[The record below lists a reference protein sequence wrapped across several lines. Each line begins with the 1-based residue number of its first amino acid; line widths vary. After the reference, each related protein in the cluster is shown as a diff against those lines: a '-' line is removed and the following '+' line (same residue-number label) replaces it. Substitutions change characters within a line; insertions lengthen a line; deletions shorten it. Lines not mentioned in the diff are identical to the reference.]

1 MLMIVAAEVAEVD
14 RTNLRVVLVDS
25 RAERR
30 KLIRQLVEGTGLTAA
45 DIAEAGSQAEAVALL
60 SRQEVDV
67 VIVEIQ
73 MPVDKG
79 LETIAAL
86 RQLSSRVRIV
96 VCSFHRDA
104 ATKDHARARGADA
117 YLDKPMG
124 FATLKATLLELFPD
138 SSTASTPPSPEAPP
152 WPPVP
157 TARPGGLRAPRAIV
171 DRAGNAPGAAPSS

>member
-1 MLMIVAAEVAEVD
+1 MIVVADAD

-25 RAERR
+25 RADRR
-30 KLIRQLVEGTGLTAA
+30 QLIRHLVEGTGLAA
-45 DIAEAGSQAEAVALL
+45 PDIAEAGSQAEAIALL
-60 SRQEVDV
+60 GRHEVDV

-73 MPVDKG
+73 MPIDEG

-86 RQLSSRVRIV
+86 RRFSSQIRIV

-104 ATKDHARARGADA
+104 ATKEHARVRGADA

-124 FATLKATLLELFPD
+124 FATLKATLLELFPEFALG
-138 SSTASTPPSPEAPP
+138 STGPPPEAAP

-157 TARPGGLRAPRAIV
+157 GPPGGLRVPRAMV